1 VRRLRGSEG
10 EREGWDMNRRGSG
23 GSGKVSPHGGWGWL
37 VYGICWVIC
46 SVGIWIWK
54 APQSGCFFEVLIIG
68 SQGISVQTLT
78 F

>member
-1 VRRLRGSEG
+1 
-10 EREGWDMNRRGSG
+10 MNRRGSG

-46 SVGIWIWK
+46 SVGVIWILN